1 MDPKLPGKARI
12 QRLHELEELR
22 LQAYN
27 NAEIYKEKTK
37 RFHDKK
43 IHPKK
48 FRTGQRVLLYNS
60 RFKFTAG
67 KLKSK
72 WSGTFKVT
80 KVSPYGAI

>member
-60 RFKFTAG
+60 RFKFTTG

-72 WSGTFKVT
+72 WSGTYKVT
-80 KVSPYGAI
+80 NVSPYGAI